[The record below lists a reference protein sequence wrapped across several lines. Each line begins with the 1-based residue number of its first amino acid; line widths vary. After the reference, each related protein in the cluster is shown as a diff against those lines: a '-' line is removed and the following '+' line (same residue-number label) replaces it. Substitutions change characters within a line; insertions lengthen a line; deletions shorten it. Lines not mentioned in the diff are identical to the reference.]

1 MNLIDTATNIPDS
14 GKLNTGN
21 PVPSPLFSLA
31 SIREHLVACA
41 LPLCAILIVMNA
53 ISPIDHPF
61 LKHAMSLKHSGYPPP
76 DAIYILYL
84 YISEFSGVLRDFS
97 GAFR

>member
-61 LKHAMSLKHSGYPPP
+61 LKHAMPLKHNSYPPP
-76 DAIYILYL
+76 RLLYTYCIYT
-84 YISEFSGVLRDFS
+84 SANFP
-97 GAFR
+97 AF